1 MYASRTARVEVKTL
15 QVAILPDC
23 NFFGK
28 RATRSER
35 KSVTCQVRAIAVFD
49 IDGVIRDVSGSY
61 RRAIADTV
69 EHFTEKQYRPS
80 SEDID
85 NLKSEGIWN
94 NDWEATQELI
104 YRYFETQGLSR
115 NNLKLNYQSLV
126 DFFQSRY
133 RGVNLENWD
142 GYICQEKLL
151 ISSAYLDSLTHNGIA
166 WGFFSGAPR
175 DEANYVLK
183 KRLNLVDPILIAME
197 DAPSKPD
204 PTGLFMAIETIEKEG
219 NLDLNL
225 PVIYAGDTVADIYTI
240 GQARTIFPRRN
251 WISIG
256 VLPPH
261 LRESEKQLVYTEK
274 LIQSGSNLI
283 VNSLEELTYLQI
295 QKAVETA
302 ATQSKSACAD

>member
-151 ISSAYLDSLTHNGIA
+151 ISSAYL
-166 WGFFSGAPR
+166 
-175 DEANYVLK
+175 ANYVLK

-240 GQARTIFPRRN
+240 RQARTIFPRRN

-302 ATQSKSACAD
+302 ATQSKSACTD